1 MNKIILSLISG
12 LFFICSASAETIKDV
27 KATGEYYYSS
37 FNTNKTDACKFAKE
51 QAKINNI
58 IKKNDL
64 ILTGAYGPPI
74 PIDDVNLI
82 EVHSSLFGN
91 VSANFK

>member
-1 MNKIILSLISG
+1 MYISLNENQNIDEWKNKIWPFDILLKIEW
-12 LFFICSASAETIKDV
+12 FV
-27 KATGEYYYSS
+27 
-37 FNTNKTDACKFAKE
+37 KE

-74 PIDDVNLI
+74 PIHDVNLI